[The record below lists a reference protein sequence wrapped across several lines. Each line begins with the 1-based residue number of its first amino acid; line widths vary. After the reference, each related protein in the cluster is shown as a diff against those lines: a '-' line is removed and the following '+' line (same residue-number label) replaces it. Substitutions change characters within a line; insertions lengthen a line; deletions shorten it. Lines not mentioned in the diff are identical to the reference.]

1 MFKNLKLKSKLLL
14 SFFIVTCISTISTT
28 IVSIY
33 YFTDK
38 IEVEALENMKKNMRV
53 AYLIY
58 QNKVAEIEEMT
69 HTLAADRS
77 LQVLVNFSIKNKIN
91 QYIGDTLKNKQL
103 SQIIIVDP
111 EKKLIAQTTHQNYLA
126 LEKEHNFEKNALVDY
141 VLSQHKTIAATEL
154 VEVDNL
160 QKFIAISVASPLF
173 KSEVVRSANAD
184 IASKNQPEIVG
195 IILTR
200 YVLNQNTRVV
210 SDIENLLEL
219 TAAIYYNA
227 EAISFTTAHLENKP
241 QIKAESYFK
250 ALRIRQNVQ
259 DMDVRYGGQLAEY
272 KTINDINNNPIALLG
287 VSVSADKYVETTKQA
302 VINLVVL
309 MLLCIIVASIFG
321 YLLARSILIPIYK
334 LLNGVER
341 VTSGDLSY
349 EIIMDLKDEF
359 GILAH
364 SFNSMSRQLQE
375 LFNTLEQRVQD
386 ATRKLQ
392 NTLAHMTAIIDNMAD
407 GLLVTDK
414 EGKIIRYNPAFLAMF
429 PERRDMLGKDC
440 QEIFNDA
447 EAAELAKKVMNSIG
461 EVYGAEIRLVDN
473 RIGQAVATAIIQKD
487 TLSDTSEYVGSK
499 YIGSVILIRDITK
512 EKEADRV
519 LKNTVETLTRV
530 GTALSGENSLVKL
543 LELFVSE
550 ARSVTNADGGTLYI
564 LEDEQLNFEIIQ
576 NKSLNLF
583 LGGAYAQPIH
593 LPAINIQ
600 EQKYVAYSART
611 QQILTSKADFK
622 EDFDPERD
630 KDIYNLFKGYVIQEL
645 LVVPLLDR
653 MQNAVGVLQLINPI
667 DPKTGDSIPFA
678 NNQIEIVFSLAS
690 QAAVAIE
697 NVRNYEKIEQ
707 KNIAFKRF
715 VPTEFLLRLGKKEIE
730 DVVLGDASQENM
742 SVLFSDIRSFTT
754 LSETMTPEDNF
765 HFLNDYLDFIGPN
778 ITENGGFIDKYI
790 GDAIMALF
798 SGSHVGVADDAVLA
812 AVGMLNRLQEYNAY
826 RQNNGEK
833 PLSIGVGIHTGAL
846 ILGTIGFE
854 SRMESTVI
862 GDTVNLASRM
872 EGLTKQYGI
881 TIGITSPTYQQLQN
895 PERFLIR
902 EIDTVQVKGKEEAIT
917 VYEVFDVDP
926 QPLRDM
932 KVTYLNKYMQALEC
946 YKRYQWQEALEQF
959 LELKTVL
966 QGDKVINIYIER
978 CQHFIT
984 TPPNESWRGVT
995 RLDEK

>member
-28 IVSIY
+28 IFSIY
-33 YFTDK
+33 YFSDK
-38 IEVEALENMKKNMRV
+38 IEVEAVENMKKNMRV
-53 AYLIY
+53 AQLIY
-58 QNKVAEIEEMT
+58 QNKVKEIESTT
-69 HTLAADRS
+69 HTLATDRS
-77 LQVLVNFSIKNKIN
+77 LQVLVNFLIKNKIN
-91 QYIGDTLKNKQL
+91 QYLTDALDSKKL
-103 SQIIIVDP
+103 SQLIIVDP
-111 EKKLIAQTTHQNYLA
+111 QKNLLAQTIRKDYA
-126 LEKEHNFEKNALVDY
+126 RLEKETALHNNILIKKALE
-141 VLSQHKTIAATEL
+141 QRETITATEL
-154 VEVDNL
+154 IEIDNL
-160 QKFIAISVASPLF
+160 QKLLAISVASPIF
-173 KSEVVRSANAD
+173 KSEAVRSANNNSP
-184 IASKNQPEIVG
+184 IATQPEVIGV
-195 IILTR
+195 LLAR
-200 YVLNQNTRVV
+200 YVLNQDRILVA
-210 SDIENLLEL
+210 DIENLLEV
-219 TAAIYYNA
+219 TAAIYADA
-227 EAISFTTAHLENKP
+227 ESISFTTEHLENKP
-241 QIKAESYFK
+241 QIRAENY
-250 ALRIRQNVQ
+250 LRTIRAQQ
-259 DMDVRYGGQLAEY
+259 EIHDIDIRYGGQLAEY
-272 KTINDINNNPIALLG
+272 ATINDINKMPIAVLG
-287 VSVSADKYVETTKQA
+287 VSIPADRYVETTKQA
-302 VINLVVL
+302 VINLLGL
-309 MLLCIIVASIFG
+309 MLLCIVVASIFG

-334 LLNGVER
+334 LLNGVRR

-359 GILAH
+359 GTLAS

-414 EGKIIRYNPAFLAMF
+414 QGKIIRYNPALLAMF
-429 PERRDMLGKDC
+429 PKRRDMLGKDC
-440 QEIFNDA
+440 QDIFNDA
-447 EAAELAKKVMNSIG
+447 EAAELARKVMNSIG
-461 EVYGAEIRLVDN
+461 EVYGAEISLVDN
-473 RIGQAVATAIIQKD
+473 RVGQAVATAIIQKD
-487 TLSDTSEYVGSK
+487 TLSETSEYVGSK
-499 YIGSVILIRDITK
+499 YIGSVILVRDITK
-512 EKEADRV
+512 EKEADRI

-530 GTALSGENSLVKL
+530 GTALSAENSLLKL

-550 ARSVTNADGGTLYI
+550 ARNVTNADGGTLYI
-564 LEDEQLNFEIIQ
+564 LEDEQLGFEIIQ

-583 LGGAYAQPIH
+583 LGGAYTQSID
-593 LPAINIQ
+593 LPAINIH

-611 QQILTSKADFK
+611 KQILTSKADFK
-622 EDFDPERD
+622 EVFDPERD
-630 KDIYNLFKGYVIQEL
+630 KAIYTLFKGYRIQEI

-653 MQNAVGVLQLINPI
+653 TQNAVGVLQLINPL
-667 DPKTGDSIPFA
+667 DPKTGDCVPFA
-678 NNQIEIVFSLAS
+678 NNHIEIVFSLAS

-697 NVRNYEKIEQ
+697 NVRNYEKIER

-715 VPTEFLLRLGKKEIE
+715 VPTEFLLRLGREEIE
-730 DVVLGDASQENM
+730 DVVLGDASQETM

-798 SGSHVGVADDAVLA
+798 PGTHVGVADDAVLA
-812 AVGMLNRLQEYNAY
+812 AVGMLMRLHEYNAY

-881 TIGITSPTYQQLQN
+881 IIGITSSTYQQLQH

-926 QPLRDM
+926 LALREV
-932 KVTYLNKYMQALEC
+932 KLAHLTRYEIAMQL
-946 YKRYQWQEALEQF
+946 YKSRQWEEALEHF
-959 LELKTVL
+959 LALKVFL
-966 QGDKVINIYIER
+966 QDDKVINIYIQR
-978 CQHFIT
+978 CQYFIT
-984 TPPNESWRGVT
+984 NPPNELWRGVT